1 MTPNLAATS
10 TPLVC
15 ATVTA
20 PTLAELRAE
29 RDRARGDMVELRL
42 DTVRDPDAAGALA
55 GRRQPVIVTCRAAWE
70 GGHFKGS
77 EEERHSL
84 LRQALDLGAEYV
96 DVEWR
101 AHFDD
106 LLDGANA
113 RRVVLSS
120 HDFDAMPADLS
131 DRARA
136 MRGTGAAVIKIA
148 GLATRLSDCL
158 PLLEVGRDGGAVLI
172 AMGEAGLATRVLA
185 GRFGSAWT
193 YAGAVKDVGQLS
205 TQSLI
210 DDFRFYSIKPSTEV
224 YGLVGSPIA
233 HSVSPAM
240 HNAAFAQLNRD
251 AVYLPLPA
259 TDRDDFLAFARA
271 LDVKGASVTIPFKVP
286 LLDVVDEIDDATRRI
301 GALNTIRMT
310 GGRWLGRNT
319 DAPGFLKPLDDLGV
333 PLQGRRAAVLGAGGS
348 ARAVAVALASRGAGT
363 TIYARNAERAT
374 GVAGAVGASA
384 GTWPPPPGSWDLLV
398 NCTPIGMHPRVDET
412 PLDASSFGDGVVYDL
427 VYNPRV
433 TRLLREAAAAGCR
446 TIDGL
451 NMLVAQAVEQFV
463 WWTGEQ
469 PDVAAM
475 RAAAVK
481 RLSEF
486 EDR

>member
-10 TPLVC
+10 TAARLRDGHRPD
-15 ATVTA
+15 AGGA
-20 PTLAELRAE
+20 PRR
-29 RDRARGDMVELRL
+29 RDRARRGDMVELRL
-42 DTVRDPDAAGALA
+42 DTVSDPDVAGALA

-70 GGHFKGS
+70 GGHFRGS

-148 GLATRLSDCL
+148 GHATRLSDCL
-158 PLLEVGRDGGAVLI
+158 PLLEVGRDGGAVSDRDGRGGPRD
-172 AMGEAGLATRVLA
+172 ARA
-185 GRFGSAWT
+185 GR
-193 YAGAVKDVGQLS
+193 AVRLRVDLRRRGEGRGQLS

-210 DDFRFYSIKPSTEV
+210 DDFRFRSIKPSTEI

-240 HNAAFAQLNRD
+240 HNAAFAQLDRD

-259 TDRDDFLAFARA
+259 TDRGRLRGVRARDGREGRERHDSFQGSA
-271 LDVKGASVTIPFKVP
+271 A
-286 LLDVVDEIDDATRRI
+286 RRRGRRRRARRGI

-310 GGRWLGRNT
+310 G
-319 DAPGFLKPLDDLGV
+319 DAGSDATPTRRGFCKPLDDLGV
-333 PLQGRRAAVLGAGGS
+333 SLQGRRAAVLGAGGS
-348 ARAVAVALASRGAGT
+348 ARAVAVALASRGAVT
-363 TIYARNAERAT
+363 RARARSRSAPSA
-374 GVAGAVGASA
+374 VAGA
-384 GTWPPPPGSWDLLV
+384 
-398 NCTPIGMHPRVDET
+398 RR
-412 PLDASSFGDGVVYDL
+412 SSGRARGRHR
-427 VYNPRV
+427 P
-433 TRLLREAAAAGCR
+433 AAGIC
-446 TIDGL
+446 
-451 NMLVAQAVEQFV
+451 
-463 WWTGEQ
+463 
-469 PDVAAM
+469 
-475 RAAAVK
+475 
-481 RLSEF
+481 S
-486 EDR
+486 

>member
-1 MTPNLAATS
+1 
-10 TPLVC
+10 
-15 ATVTA
+15 
-20 PTLAELRAE
+20 
-29 RDRARGDMVELRL
+29 
-42 DTVRDPDAAGALA
+42 
-55 GRRQPVIVTCRAAWE
+55 
-70 GGHFKGS
+70 
-77 EEERHSL
+77 
-84 LRQALDLGAEYV
+84 
-96 DVEWR
+96 
-101 AHFDD
+101 
-106 LLDGANA
+106 
-113 RRVVLSS
+113 
-120 HDFDAMPADLS
+120 
-131 DRARA
+131 
-136 MRGTGAAVIKIA
+136 
-148 GLATRLSDCL
+148 
-158 PLLEVGRDGGAVLI
+158 
-172 AMGEAGLATRVLA
+172 MGEAGLATRVLA

-193 YAGAVKDVGQLS
+193 YAGAVQDVGQLS

-210 DDFRFYSIKPSTEV
+210 DDFRFYSIKPSTEI

-271 LDVKGASVTIPFKVP
+271 MDVKGASVTIPFKVP
-286 LLDVVDEIDDATRRI
+286 LLDVVDDVDDATRRI

-319 DAPGFLKPLDDLGV
+319 DAPGSSSRSTTWAFRCREREPRCWAPADRRA
-333 PLQGRRAAVLGAGGS
+333 PWPSRWRRAARRRRSHG
-348 ARAVAVALASRGAGT
+348 
-363 TIYARNAERAT
+363 RNAERAAA
-374 GVAGAVGASA
+374 VAAAVGASA

-412 PLDASSFGDGVVYDL
+412 PLDAASLGEGVVYDL

-446 TIDGL
+446 TIGGL
-451 NMLVAQAVEQFV
+451 DMLVAQAVEQFV
-463 WWTGEQ
+463 WWTGAQ